1 MFSGYEHFDK
11 RKTVTEEDKKTLQ
24 RKNKQTVKPIS
35 SGKI

>member
-24 RKNKQTVKPIS
+24 RKTNKQ
-35 SGKI
+35 